1 MTFQL
6 FTLVSNNPL
15 LDYSYCALSTDGPNG
30 TRLLMIAEDMISLE
44 VPADETEL
52 EELYEDYLPTSR
64 TIEYDLTTLEELI
77 RTYTNQET
85 YKFHAHFDHSHR
97 VGLTF
102 ANPPEWKNWHE
113 YLYPDHDDPTARDV
127 VFEVFTNM
135 ETLLGQVFHAV

>member
-1 MTFQL
+1 MKFQL

-15 LDYSYCALSTDGPNG
+15 LEYSYCALNTEGENG
-30 TRLLMIAEDMISLE
+30 ARLLMIADDLISLY

-64 TIEYDLTTLEELI
+64 YIEYDLDALEEII
-77 RTYTNQET
+77 RSYNNQENFQ
-85 YKFHAHFDHSHR
+85 FHAHFDQSHC

-113 YLYPDHDDPTARDV
+113 YLYPDHQDPTARDI

-135 ETLLGQVFHAV
+135 EPLLEQVFYAV